1 MQQQQK
7 AAALAHSVVR
17 AALVVL
23 YDRHMTPS
31 VRYGVQTPAE
41 ARGCARKARPRSA
54 SLIGRDANRGEGGGW
69 RRDVQSVNQERESG
83 GGRGLAAWNNMWT
96 WRGTMYAKEAG
107 SSSEFSTI
115 NNEHKKWV
123 SQARAR
129 LSCCYFLL
137 CVEITV
143 Q

>member
-31 VRYGVQTPAE
+31 VRYGAQTPAE

-54 SLIGRDANRGEGGGW
+54 SLIGRDANGEKEEAGGGTCYLSI
-69 RRDVQSVNQERESG
+69 RKERVEVG
-83 GGRGLAAWNNMWT
+83 GVSL
-96 WRGTMYAKEAG
+96 RGTTCG
-107 SSSEFSTI
+107 LGG
-115 NNEHKKWV
+115 
-123 SQARAR
+123 ARCTQKRQDAPE
-129 LSCCYFLL
+129 SFPP
-137 CVEITV
+137 
-143 Q
+143 